1 MEAHRKHGRGI
12 EPGMA
17 PQQPLS
23 SGFGAQTTAR
33 EVIGGRRLDGATAIV
48 TGGYAGIGLET
59 TRVLAAAGAQV
70 IVPARDRAK
79 ATAALASLANVCDA
93 HRAHASSR
101 SRRAVTCA
109 RRSTSRTRTSNGAR
123 MTN

>member
-1 MEAHRKHGRGI
+1 MT
-12 EPGMA
+12 
-17 PQQPLS
+17 PQKPIPSNL
-23 SGFGAQTTAR
+23 GPQTTAR
-33 EVIGGRRLDGATAIV
+33 DVIAERRLDGATAIV

-70 IVPARDRAK
+70 IVPARDRGK
-79 ATAALASLANVCDA
+79 TTAGLARLANVCDA